1 MTKLTASFVA
11 VAMAVSAAC
20 VGVISFFGLGLSVGG
35 AMLCGFG
42 ALALMALMQLAFARS
57 PAHDEGRLEDLDR
70 VVTDLQSRLTTM
82 EARIATLDAAGGE
95 RARAAARP
103 IVEELAA
110 LGGLV
115 TSLAKEVAAH
125 DVRFAKMEIAA
136 HGGSSAPRSVMPS
149 APRAAPPVA
158 VPAPVAKP
166 VYEPPVVPEIA
177 LPVAPEPI
185 LDPPSASEIPAGK
198 RAPKRATK
206 SAPAVRPPSPPIREA
221 FEHELFDPEEDA
233 APVASVAAP
242 ATDLGIRKRFERALR
257 DNRIG
262 IHLQPIV
269 ALPSR
274 RTLHYE
280 ALVRMSEGDGELEA
294 RAFLTQAAAEGLAG
308 AIDSAVVEQAAGVAL
323 RLAASG
329 RTGTVFVNIAPETL
343 EDKAALDQLVR
354 VVEDRS
360 EVARLLV
367 LEFGHKAFQRFG
379 AAERTALGRFL
390 ERGVRLSIDRAEHVK
405 FEPRELANFGVRFVK
420 IGADKL
426 LDAESAKGASIHPAD
441 LSGLLA
447 RHGIELIATHVEEER
462 TVPELLDMDV
472 KAGQGFLFGGARPV
486 RPQSGAQIETA
497 PAAAHAH
504 RRVAQRSAAAR

>member
-1 MTKLTASFVA
+1 A
-11 VAMAVSAAC
+11 
-20 VGVISFFGLGLSVGG
+20 
-35 AMLCGFG
+35 
-42 ALALMALMQLAFARS
+42 
-57 PAHDEGRLEDLDR
+57 
-70 VVTDLQSRLTTM
+70 
-82 EARIATLDAAGGE
+82 
-95 RARAAARP
+95 
-103 IVEELAA
+103 
-110 LGGLV
+110 
-115 TSLAKEVAAH
+115 
-125 DVRFAKMEIAA
+125 
-136 HGGSSAPRSVMPS
+136 RSVMQP
-149 APRAAPPVA
+149 APRPAAPTFTAPPV
-158 VPAPVAKP
+158 VAKP
-166 VYEPPVVPEIA
+166 AYEPSVVPEITVQ
-177 LPVAPEPI
+177 PEPEPI
-185 LDPPSASEIPAGK
+185 LDPTPAPEMSAAK
-198 RAPKRATK
+198 RAPKRGPK

-221 FEHELFDPEEDA
+221 FETDVFDPDEEDV
-233 APVASVAAP
+233 APVAAVVAP
-242 ATDLGIRKRFERALR
+242 APDLGVRKRFERALR

-343 EDKAALDQLVR
+343 EDKAALDAIVR

-379 AAERTALGRFL
+379 AAERTALGPFL

-441 LSGLLA
+441 LSGLMA

-486 RPQSGAQIETA
+486 RPQSGAQIDAT
-497 PAAAHAH
+497 PAAHAH
-504 RRVAQRSAAAR
+504 PRRVAQRSAAAR

>member
-1 MTKLTASFVA
+1 MTKLTAFFVA

-20 VGVISFFGLGLSVGG
+20 VGVIAFFGLGLSLGG

-57 PAHDEGRLEDLDR
+57 PSQDDGRLDDLDR

-95 RARAAARP
+95 RARAATRP

-125 DVRFAKMEIAA
+125 DVRFAKNEIAA
-136 HGGSSAPRSVMPS
+136 HSGSAMARPSTPSAAPRT
-149 APRAAPPVA
+149 AAPPVMPK
-158 VPAPVAKP
+158 PAYDV
-166 VYEPPVVPEIA
+166 PVVPEIA
-177 LPVAPEPI
+177 VAAAPEPI
-185 LDPPSASEIPAGK
+185 LDPPPAPETPAAK
-198 RAPKRATK
+198 RSPKRAAK
-206 SAPAVRPPSPPIREA
+206 SAPVVRPPSPPIREA
-221 FEHELFDPEEDA
+221 FEHELLDPEEEM
-233 APVASVAAP
+233 APIAPVAAP
-242 ATDLGIRKRFERALR
+242 APDLGIRKRFERALR

-280 ALVRMSEGDGELEA
+280 ALVRMSEGDAELEA
-294 RAFLTQAAAEGLAG
+294 RSFLSQAAAEGLAG
-308 AIDSAVVEQAAGVAL
+308 RIDSAVAEQAAGVAL

-343 EDKAALDQLVR
+343 EDKAALDEIAR
-354 VVEDRS
+354 IVEDRS

-420 IGADKL
+420 VGADKL

-441 LSGLLA
+441 LSGLMA
-447 RHGIELIATHVEEER
+447 RHGIDLIATHVEEER

-486 RPQSGAQIETA
+486 RPQSGAQLETA
-497 PAAAHAH
+497 PVAAHAH
-504 RRVAQRSAAAR
+504 PRRVAQRSAAAR